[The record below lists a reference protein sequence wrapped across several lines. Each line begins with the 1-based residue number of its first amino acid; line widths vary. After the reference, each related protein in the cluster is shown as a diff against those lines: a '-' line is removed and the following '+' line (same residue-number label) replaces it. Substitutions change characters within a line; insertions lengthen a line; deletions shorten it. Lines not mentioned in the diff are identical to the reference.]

1 MARVSDHALSY
12 YSPSHPSLLV
22 DASGMHVD
30 EDGFLQSRQRA
41 GGPYLCS
48 LPANRELLEVGFIY
62 KHTPENVTNV
72 REKTAQILASA
83 EINYTEIAI
92 TGRRSQVDSE
102 SSPVLTVLIVT
113 KGGSQREKWRDVTK
127 QVTHAI
133 SGDLHDD
140 FSVELIDEIL
150 HQQFNTSPVL
160 KTDSIYSVRDK
171 VCGSILEELNL
182 PDPRCVGCYRY
193 GPSIRREENPPII
206 IVGIRDKTTRSFHD
220 DNKKVQGIL
229 ECFGVTDTSVLFR
242 KESS

>member
-22 DASGMHVD
+22 DASGMHV
-30 EDGFLQSRQRA
+30 
-41 GGPYLCS
+41 
-48 LPANRELLEVGFIY
+48 
-62 KHTPENVTNV
+62 
-72 REKTAQILASA
+72 
-83 EINYTEIAI
+83 
-92 TGRRSQVDSE
+92 
-102 SSPVLTVLIVT
+102 
-113 KGGSQREKWRDVTK
+113 
-127 QVTHAI
+127 
-133 SGDLHDD
+133 
-140 FSVELIDEIL
+140 DEIL

-229 ECFGVTDTSVLFR
+229 ECFGVRDTSVLFR